1 MPEFPCCDNQYGKDK
16 SSSSQ
21 DLEKSFTACSCG
33 TKNKEIKL
41 KEHRATLKITND
53 AKKEVVICCVNPCMK
68 MLKDRLRC
76 DYIVQY
82 EENNTRHVV
91 YIELKGSDV
100 KHGCKQLL
108 ATVERFSAIHA
119 KHKKH
124 CRLAV
129 HRPPPGSRL
138 QKYAQEFAKRHI
150 EFSIKSELSIK

>member
-1 MPEFPCCDNQYGKDK
+1 
-16 SSSSQ
+16 
-21 DLEKSFTACSCG
+21 
-33 TKNKEIKL
+33 
-41 KEHRATLKITND
+41 
-53 AKKEVVICCVNPCMK
+53 MK